1 MMRLPTFAFVEPTS
15 LDEVVDL
22 LATEPDAM
30 VVSGGTDLFPNM
42 KRRLVEPATVIGLG
56 SVPGMS
62 GIGVEED
69 GATRIGAGTLLAD
82 LASSPDAPPALA
94 EAAGLVASP
103 QIRNVGTVG
112 GNLCVDTRCNWV
124 NESPEWRAASG
135 SCLKDGGDTCWVA
148 PRGGVCVAVSSTDLA
163 PAAIAL
169 AGSVRLVGPRGQ
181 REIPVSD
188 LYRTDG
194 MDHLTRGRDEVLVD
208 LRIPPADGVRATYRK
223 LRRRGAID
231 FPILGVGAAVRTDDD
246 GLVTEAR
253 IVFGAV
259 APAPFRATEAEEAL
273 VGRGLT
279 ADVIEEVAALATKPV
294 RPLDNTDLGSRYRKW
309 MASVFV
315 TRALLDLA

>member
-1 MMRLPTFAFVEPTS
+1 
-15 LDEVVDL
+15 
-22 LATEPDAM
+22 
-30 VVSGGTDLFPNM
+30 
-42 KRRLVEPATVIGLG
+42 
-56 SVPGMS
+56 
-62 GIGVEED
+62 
-69 GATRIGAGTLLAD
+69 
-82 LASSPDAPPALA
+82 
-94 EAAGLVASP
+94 
-103 QIRNVGTVG
+103 
-112 GNLCVDTRCNWV
+112 
-124 NESPEWRAASG
+124 
-135 SCLKDGGDTCWVA
+135 VA